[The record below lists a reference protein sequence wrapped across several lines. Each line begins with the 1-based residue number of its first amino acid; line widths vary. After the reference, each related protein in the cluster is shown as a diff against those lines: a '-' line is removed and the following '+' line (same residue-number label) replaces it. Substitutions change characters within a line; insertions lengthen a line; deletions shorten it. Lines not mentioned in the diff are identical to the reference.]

1 MKIIYHFIVPWLV
14 LITMAACT
22 ELEVSE
28 SPQNSNNEL
37 LHELSITGKDF
48 IFDGE
53 TRSSV
58 TIGESGASF
67 AWDEDDV
74 IGIFPDKGDQVSFAM
89 DQGAGTQTA
98 TFSGGG
104 WALKSSAKY
113 AAYYPHV
120 YENRD
125 MTAIPVSYVG
135 QIQNGNANT
144 DHIGAYDFMA
154 AAVST
159 PANGAVAF
167 DMQHL
172 GALVQLAV
180 TIPEPSILNRLVLN
194 SSIDFTETGTID
206 LTAESPSIEAE
217 TQSNTFDIALND
229 ITTTEANEKVVIYFM
244 MTPVDLTDSELAAS
258 MYFQDGTAQEFELTG
273 KKIEAGRAYRFSDK
287 TEEIDTDEKES
298 IPNNQIWITTTDGTF
313 GTLGDAFGAQLV
325 SIDQVDGVCILTFD
339 RDITT
344 IGETA
349 FWKCTTLESIILPNS
364 VTEIK
369 DYAFYECSGL
379 KKMTL
384 GSGLRSVGNYAFS
397 YCTGELF
404 INSDITGPWF
414 NSAEFT
420 KVTLGDNV
428 LHIGNNA
435 FNGVPI
441 QEIVWGKNV
450 ETIGL
455 NTFAFCKLSDVIIPN
470 TVKSIGEAAFFRCG
484 SLKNITI
491 SDSVTTIGMEA
502 FAYCHSLANIVIGGN
517 VTSIGEEAFEECSS
531 IESIEIPF
539 NVKEIGNRTF
549 LNCSALKT
557 VVICNTTEETYE
569 STTVIGDRAFYGCK
583 SLENV
588 TIGGGVAVIGES
600 AFYNIETL
608 ENLTICKG
616 LNTIKKSAFCKCS
629 FRSVT
634 IPESVTS
641 IEKEAFYFCES
652 LESIYCKP
660 LTPPSI
666 GSSAFSFNAS
676 GRKIY
681 VPAISVDEYKTSW
694 DTYKNSIISE

>member
-1 MKIIYHFIVPWLV
+1 MKKIYHFIVPLLV
-14 LITMAACT
+14 LISMAACT

-28 SPQNSNNEL
+28 SQQNSNNEL
-37 LHELSITGKDF
+37 LQELSISGKDF
-48 IFDGE
+48 KFDGE

-89 DQGAGTQTA
+89 DEGAGTQTA

-113 AAYYPHV
+113 AAYYPHI

-125 MTAIPVSYVG
+125 LTAIPVSYTG
-135 QIQNGNANT
+135 QTQNGNKNT

-154 AAVST
+154 ASIST
-159 PANGAVAF
+159 PENGCVAF

-172 GALVQLAV
+172 GALVQLTI
-180 TIPEPSILNRLVLN
+180 TIPKPSILNRLVLN
-194 SSIDFTETGTID
+194 SSINFTETGTID

-217 TQSNTFDIALND
+217 TQSSTLDIALND

-244 MTPVDLTDSELAAS
+244 MAPVDLTDSELAAS
-258 MYFQDGTAQEFELTG
+258 IYFQDGTPQEFELTG

-287 TEEIDTDEKES
+287 TEEINPDEKES

-325 SIDQVDGVCILTFD
+325 SINQVDGVCILTFD

-344 IGETA
+344 IGENA

-369 DYAFYECSGL
+369 DYAFNGCSGL

-384 GSGLRSVGNYAFS
+384 GSGLCSVGNYAFS
-397 YCTGELF
+397 DCTGELF

-414 NSAEFT
+414 NLAAFT

-428 LHIGNNA
+428 LHIENNA

-455 NTFAFCKLSDVIIPN
+455 NAFAFCKLSDVIIPN
-470 TVKSIGEAAFFRCG
+470 TVKSIGEGAFFRCR

-502 FAYCHSLANIVIGGN
+502 FAYCNSLANIVIGGN

-549 LNCSALKT
+549 FNCSALKT
-557 VVICNTTEETYE
+557 IVICNTTEETYE
-569 STTVIGDRAFYGCK
+569 STTVIGDSAFHGCE

-588 TIGGGVAVIGES
+588 TIGGGVAIIGAS
-600 AFYNIETL
+600 AFFSIEAL

-616 LNTIKKSAFCKCS
+616 LNTIKENAFFKCN

-641 IEKEAFYFCES
+641 IEKDAFYFCES

-660 LTPPSI
+660 LTPPRI

-694 DTYKNSIISE
+694 NTYKNSIISE